1 VSRVADLAPSGS
13 SVAKPDTGAEFVS
26 ASYGSASANVG
37 SPLVFATRWF
47 VLPLGSTAMFIVS
60 WLVFDDFA
68 GMLLGGFFG
77 TVFLALTLTDLDRR
91 LLPNRI
97 IYPSII
103 LAMALSWAW
112 PNSDVAEIMAGG
124 LAGVAVAV
132 VLLLVSLPFGA
143 NALGLGDIKMIILIG
158 FVVGLPSVLVAVFIG
173 TLAGGVIA
181 GFLLITRIR
190 GRRDY
195 IPHGPFLAIGA
206 LSAMWFGAE
215 IWDAYRTN

>member
-1 VSRVADLAPSGS
+1 
-13 SVAKPDTGAEFVS
+13 
-26 ASYGSASANVG
+26 
-37 SPLVFATRWF
+37 
-47 VLPLGSTAMFIVS
+47 
-60 WLVFDDFA
+60 
-68 GMLLGGFFG
+68 
-77 TVFLALTLTDLDRR
+77 
-91 LLPNRI
+91 
-97 IYPSII
+97 
-103 LAMALSWAW
+103 
-112 PNSDVAEIMAGG
+112 
-124 LAGVAVAV
+124 
-132 VLLLVSLPFGA
+132 
-143 NALGLGDIKMIILIG
+143 LGDIKMIILIG